1 MNKIM
6 ISIITVYLLYYAGNM
21 IYDLYL
27 KKDNSKKQDD
37 TEEYSLKEF
46 VNGNADEITK
56 VCIDDVENI
65 NTPQS
70 FSKKE
75 LFSDAGESSDENNDL
90 EFWRNKFESEKD
102 IDSFDKSSQVNQQPE
117 KKAEI
122 AISGESE
129 NFQEE
134 VVADQPPSKYELY
147 QKQFYQFLNL
157 AETSV
162 QVLADR
168 DGCKVYQSII

>member
-46 VNGNADEITK
+46 VDGNADEITE
-56 VCIDDVENI
+56 VSIDDVENI

-75 LFSDAGESSDENNDL
+75 
-90 EFWRNKFESEKD
+90 R
-102 IDSFDKSSQVNQQPE
+102 
-117 KKAEI
+117 
-122 AISGESE
+122 
-129 NFQEE
+129 
-134 VVADQPPSKYELY
+134 
-147 QKQFYQFLNL
+147 QF
-157 AETSV
+157 
-162 QVLADR
+162 
-168 DGCKVYQSII
+168 

>member
-6 ISIITVYLLYYAGNM
+6 ISIITVYLLYYAGNT

-27 KKDNSKKQDD
+27 KKDNSKKKDD
-37 TEEYSLKEF
+37 TEEYSFKEF
-46 VNGNADEITK
+46 VDGNADEITE
-56 VCIDDVENI
+56 VSIDDVENI

-70 FSKKE
+70 FNKKE
-75 LFSDAGESSDENNDL
+75 LFSDAGESLDENNDL
-90 EFWRNKFESEKD
+90 EYWRNKFESEKD
-102 IDSFDKSSQVNQQPE
+102 VDSFDERSQVNQQPE
-117 KKAEI
+117 KTVKI
-122 AISGESE
+122 AISDESD

-134 VVADQPPSKYELY
+134 VVVDQHASKYEFY

-168 DGCKVYQSII
+168 DGYKVYQSII

>member
-1 MNKIM
+1 MVPMDQPKNALDM
-6 ISIITVYLLYYAGNM
+6 LRGFLRNQ
-21 IYDLYL
+21 L
-27 KKDNSKKQDD
+27 KKTSSLRIKKRRFIFS
-37 TEEYSLKEF
+37 T
-46 VNGNADEITK
+46 
-56 VCIDDVENI
+56 NI
-65 NTPQS
+65 NALLS
-70 FSKKE
+70 FLFFKKE
-75 LFSDAGESSDENNDL
+75 LFSDAGESLDENNDL
-90 EFWRNKFESEKD
+90 EFWRNKFESEED
-102 IDSFDKSSQVNQQPE
+102 IDNFDESSQVNQQPE

-134 VVADQPPSKYELY
+134 VVVDQPPSKYELY